1 MKRNFTLLEML
12 IVAAVIAILA
22 GLLFPAL
29 SAARAGGRKTAC
41 MNLLKQYSLACSAY
55 VADYGG
61 YYPDVRHYLE
71 PESAFVRYF
80 GNGGVMPEKIARCPG
95 DASTEA
101 LRKVPR
107 WRTAE
112 NTFLKVSIGGSAS
125 NLSDTRMPS
134 SNGIVSAWRRADL
147 PYMEKYPVSK
157 RALWLDYQAEE
168 AVSDS
173 DFMDSPPVLAGA
185 KTGYSTMNNF
195 VFRHPGGTSYIAYMD
210 GHVGDMRI
218 LVKTVDEGHRFAG
231 AVSNFANFMHYPFG
245 PRPDN
250 IAAGRGTVA
259 ESPHVSYH

>member
-125 NLSDTRMPS
+125 NL
-134 SNGIVSAWRRADL
+134 VSAWRRADL

-195 VFRHPGGTSYIAYMD
+195 VFRHSGGTSNIAYMD

>member
-134 SNGIVSAWRRADL
+134 SNGMSVHGGAPICRIWRNIRFQSAPCGWIIRRKKRYPIRISWIRRRCL
-147 PYMEKYPVSK
+147 PEPK
-157 RALWLDYQAEE
+157 
-168 AVSDS
+168 
-173 DFMDSPPVLAGA
+173 
-185 KTGYSTMNNF
+185 
-195 VFRHPGGTSYIAYMD
+195 PGI
-210 GHVGDMRI
+210 
-218 LVKTVDEGHRFAG
+218 
-231 AVSNFANFMHYPFG
+231 PQ
-245 PRPDN
+245 
-250 IAAGRGTVA
+250 
-259 ESPHVSYH
+259 

>member
-195 VFRHPGGTSYIAYMD
+195 VFRHPGGTSPIW
-210 GHVGDMRI
+210 
-218 LVKTVDEGHRFAG
+218 TVMSGICAF
-231 AVSNFANFMHYPFG
+231 S
-245 PRPDN
+245 
-250 IAAGRGTVA
+250 
-259 ESPHVSYH
+259 